1 MSVLHHGHPRTTLP
15 RGGRESLGLLL
26 RVLDER
32 TPGVIENLNRM
43 GHLATE
49 TAARLGIAPA
59 EAERIELAARLHD
72 VGKLAIPEAILN
84 KPGRLDPAEWVVMRT
99 HPEIGAR
106 IVSAAPTLADT
117 AELILRHHEHWDG
130 GGYPDGLAGEE
141 IPLGSSVIAVCAAF
155 VAMMAH
161 RPYSD
166 AITVEEALA
175 ELRRCAGSQFHPGV
189 AEHFCTLVESPG
201 WQLTAQ
207 AR

>member
-1 MSVLHHGHPRTTLP
+1 MSVLHHAHARAPH
-15 RGGRESLGLLL
+15 GGRESLGLLL

-32 TPGVIENLNRM
+32 TPGVIEDLNRM

-49 TAARLGIAPA
+49 TALRLGIERA

-72 VGKLAIPEAILN
+72 VGKLAIPDSILS

-99 HPEIGAR
+99 HAEIGAR
-106 IVSAAPTLADT
+106 IVASAPSLAAT
-117 AELILRHHEHWDG
+117 EELILRHHEHHDG
-130 GGYPDGLAGEE
+130 GGYPGGLAGEE
-141 IPLGSSVIAVCAAF
+141 IPLGSSVISVCAAF

-175 ELRRCAGSQFHPGV
+175 ELRRCAGTQFQPLV
-189 AEHFCTLVESPG
+189 VEHFCALIESPG

-207 AR
+207 AS